1 MLGTATRETQT
12 TILGRVLAVLKD
24 YKKVILGDREFCSV
38 DLAKW
43 LQEQEKTYF
52 CLRLKRNCY
61 LEVEQEVWLQLQ
73 ALGLKP
79 GLSLYFQGVKVT
91 KTKGF
96 SGANVVCKWKRKYR
110 GWTADEA
117 WFILTN
123 LNSLDESLNAYQK
136 AHRLRRGFLGVKTE
150 QERFGIEEMFRDF
163 KSGGY
168 NLEGTKVSDKRLMT
182 LILGSPVEVMI

>member
-110 GWTADEA
+110 GR
-117 WFILTN
+117 IC
-123 LNSLDESLNAYQK
+123 
-136 AHRLRRGFLGVKTE
+136 R
-150 QERFGIEEMFRDF
+150 
-163 KSGGY
+163 
-168 NLEGTKVSDKRLMT
+168 
-182 LILGSPVEVMI
+182 